1 MSGALLD
8 TGLPTSGP
16 IPSWNP
22 KGEVNMKLKNTMME
36 LSNSL
41 QAVLVESSPKE
52 GDSVLVENDS
62 KPAPP
67 PKFLL
72 QARAYMN
79 LKAYVLVGKEF
90 PTSTSDFDT
99 KIHDEAFAQLRKK
112 NATLPGLTR
121 ATLSKIGGDCN
132 EFYTNSLFQMVK
144 AGADAKV
151 YCNSALK
158 VMRDIPG
165 ASLYEQLMI
174 LCDAKYKN
182 QTDQDDAYRKAKSGA
197 RITLQMQSSAA
208 AKGKSG
214 TEQLMEALLKF
225 QEDTKSISKDLDT
238 LVELYMKTD
247 VDGKTGYLAWLNDDL
262 QKSYNRVNQEIDRY
276 NGVFDQ
282 WKTHTGLSIG
292 LAIGLMIFPFAR
304 IACMAVFPR
313 KASALKSEYKTLK
326 AQYEKHQQENE
337 QEAKLIQFVNK
348 MVQHFVGI
356 EKKIADALASVK
368 VLFDVFKNQAV
379 AYGSIRDD
387 LDRLGDGTDDDDLAN
402 RQIFIDYSLR
412 AAIANLETLE
422 VAADGFCDAISY
434 LGTVESL

>member
-1 MSGALLD
+1 
-8 TGLPTSGP
+8 
-16 IPSWNP
+16 
-22 KGEVNMKLKNTMME
+22 
-36 LSNSL
+36 
-41 QAVLVESSPKE
+41 
-52 GDSVLVENDS
+52 
-62 KPAPP
+62 
-67 PKFLL
+67 
-72 QARAYMN
+72 
-79 LKAYVLVGKEF
+79 
-90 PTSTSDFDT
+90 
-99 KIHDEAFAQLRKK
+99 
-112 NATLPGLTR
+112 
-121 ATLSKIGGDCN
+121 
-132 EFYTNSLFQMVK
+132 
-144 AGADAKV
+144 
-151 YCNSALK
+151 
-158 VMRDIPG
+158 
-165 ASLYEQLMI
+165 
-174 LCDAKYKN
+174 
-182 QTDQDDAYRKAKSGA
+182 
-197 RITLQMQSSAA
+197 MQ
-208 AKGKSG
+208 
-214 TEQLMEALLKF
+214 F

-238 LVELYMKTD
+238 LVELYVKTD

-292 LAIGLMIFPFAR
+292 LGIGLMIFPFAR

-356 EKKIADALASVK
+356 DKKIADALKSVK

-412 AAIANLETLE
+412 AAIANLEALE